1 MASQA
6 PPALGPVPL
15 PVAEAEAD
23 RAKKTKRNFIF
34 GFLSED
40 SKVAGENICRE
51 SVFYRNG
58 GLIVINA
65 KGCLA
70 LGNKVNHATKNCKHD
85 EQQYRPQKSSQCK
98 RKEKAELF

>member
-23 RAKKTKRNFIF
+23 RAKRTKRNFIF

-40 SKVAGENICRE
+40 SKVERVYVG
-51 SVFYRNG
+51 
-58 GLIVINA
+58 
-65 KGCLA
+65 
-70 LGNKVNHATKNCKHD
+70 
-85 EQQYRPQKSSQCK
+85 
-98 RKEKAELF
+98 KACFIETEDLL